1 MIISFFNRNQP
12 GVKGTINT
20 DGEAPSA
27 TGVGEAMLKA
37 WMDMHEGEDPQKTI
51 ESLEAFYSSWANQ
64 GGYSAVEPSGV
75 AETMTVVASDPV
87 RLVKTN
93 RDGIETRVD
102 GEWQTLGEDENFSG
116 KVTKVTDAILED
128 WEAGKITAETDL
140 SQYTTGASKTEAPK
154 EPEEPA
160 EEEEK

>member
-1 MIISFFNRNQP
+1 MIISFFNRNEP

-51 ESLEAFYSSWANQ
+51 ESLEAFYSSWGNQ

-75 AETMTVVASDPV
+75 AETLTVVASDPV

-102 GEWQTLGEDENFSG
+102 GAWQTLGEDESFSG
-116 KVTKVTDAILED
+116 KGTKVTDAILED
-128 WEAGKITAETDL
+128 WDAGKITAESDL
-140 SQYTTGASKTEAPK
+140 SQYQSGASQPA
-154 EPEEPA
+154 EPETPA